1 MVAFSR
7 EVRMSNE
14 ANKKV
19 VETLWNALSAFD
31 WETLKSCLAEDVHY
45 EDVPTEDPGA
55 RGPENTVKRLAIAF
69 DNLIEHTH
77 TIHHIVADGD
87 VVMLDHSESWTFSS
101 GEKAEHTFATLH
113 ELRDGKVVRWSDFW
127 DVAGFVGQFPKW
139 FLEKMA
145 AHSPSDFGD

>member
-31 WETLKSCLAEDVHY
+31 WETLKSCLAEDIHY